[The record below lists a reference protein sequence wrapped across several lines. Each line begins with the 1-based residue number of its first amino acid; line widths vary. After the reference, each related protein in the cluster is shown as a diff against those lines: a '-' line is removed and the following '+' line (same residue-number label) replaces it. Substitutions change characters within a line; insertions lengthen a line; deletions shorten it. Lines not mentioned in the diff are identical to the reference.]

1 MWRVEIP
8 IYPFSFR
15 EFLEAKG
22 IATDGRQVDTA
33 FEEYEKY
40 GGFPAVVL
48 AAEPIKDTILSG
60 IFDTIVLND
69 VSMRADIRDVTT
81 LQSLVG
87 FLADNVGQLVQPVK
101 IVNTLKS
108 TGVPTNAHTITRYLT
123 LLKDAFLFYQGRQ
136 YDIRGREYLKT
147 AGKYYIVDSGLRR
160 NAIGRR
166 PGNYGG
172 QLENIVY
179 LELLRRGYTVAIGKL
194 DTTEIDFVARRID
207 EVLYVQV
214 TYEIPHNTHETDNL
228 LHIPDNYQKILITQ
242 RYYDVHDIAGIP
254 VINIV
259 DWLLQ
264 DEQGPAQGH

>member
-1 MWRVEIP
+1 MEIP

-123 LLKDAFLFYQGRQ
+123 LLKDAFLFYQA
-136 YDIRGREYLKT
+136 DNMI
-147 AGKYYIVDSGLRR
+147 
-160 NAIGRR
+160 
-166 PGNYGG
+166 
-172 QLENIVY
+172 
-179 LELLRRGYTVAIGKL
+179 
-194 DTTEIDFVARRID
+194 FVAG
-207 EVLYVQV
+207 
-214 TYEIPHNTHETDNL
+214 NT
-228 LHIPDNYQKILITQ
+228 
-242 RYYDVHDIAGIP
+242 
-254 VINIV
+254 
-259 DWLLQ
+259 
-264 DEQGPAQGH
+264 